1 MPLYDYECKNCEHIV
16 EDAYQSIF
24 EDPLVECP
32 NCKEDKLCRIIT
44 GGIHGFVKGSTTP
57 VQIRKDKTPI
67 KTEEHKTEWY
77 HGHGSASPSE
87 INKMTNKQKA
97 KYIMENK
104 KWSM

>member
-32 NCKEDKLCRIIT
+32 NCKEDQLCRIIT
-44 GGIHGFVKGSTTP
+44 GGIHVFVKGSSTP
-57 VQIRKDKTPI
+57 VDIRR
-67 KTEEHKTEWY
+67 EEIIPKKEESKKQWY
-77 HGHGSASPSE
+77 HNHGSASSKE
-87 INKMTNKQKA
+87 INQMTKKQKA

-104 KWSM
+104 T